1 MKLGFFSTEY
11 IRKHPGMAESD
22 RELCHELARRGTDVC
37 ALVEDRGVPPGE
49 VIVDRD
55 GPVRLWRYQG
65 PRFRPLSL
73 RAYADKGLKA
83 AFGSPRLASLLALY
97 RRFLAAH
104 GDLDLLQVEAPFPEG
119 ALVGLAARRAG
130 TPFIVSARGWER
142 VKFPW
147 LRERAIRWTLRRAAG
162 VRPNALNMARILV
175 ERFGVDSRRVRTI
188 RTNLSRE
195 AYLPPGTDLG
205 AFRAD
210 GRARVRAR
218 YALGHRCLL
227 AAAARF
233 VPSKGLEHLLDAVR
247 LLRDREVPVGLIL
260 CGDGMLRADLQQR
273 ATALGLREDVVF
285 AGAVPHAEMRDV
297 LAAADLLVVPA
308 VLDWTP
314 RAAVEAAV
322 VGTPAVVTSGVG
334 CAPWMLEAGAGRVVS
349 PGDARALADAVQGWL
364 NDDTSRA
371 DAGRR
376 ALAWAGTFAVERVAE
391 ELEQFHRAVVRGP
404 AQQG

>member
-1 MKLGFFSTEY
+1 MKLGFFSTEF
-11 IRKHPGMAESD
+11 IRKRPGMAESD
-22 RELCHELARRGTDVC
+22 RELCHELARSGTEVH
-37 ALVEDRGVPPGE
+37 ALVEDRGVPPGD
-49 VIVDRD
+49 VIVDQD
-55 GPVRLWRYQG
+55 GPVQLWRYQG

-83 AFGSPRLASLLALY
+83 MVGSPRLASLLALY

-119 ALVGLAARRAG
+119 ALVALAARRAG

-142 VKFPW
+142 VEFPW
-147 LRERAIRWTLRRAAG
+147 LRARAIRWALRRAAG

-175 ERFGVDSRRVRTI
+175 ERFGVDPGRVRTI

-205 AFRAD
+205 AFRAAS
-210 GRARVRAR
+210 RARVQGR
-218 YALGHRCLL
+218 YALRHGYLL

-247 LLRDREVPVGLIL
+247 LLRDREVPVGVIL
-260 CGDGMLRADLQQR
+260 CGDGTLRPSLERR
-273 ATALGLREDVVF
+273 AAALGLREDVAF
-285 AGAVPHAEMRDV
+285 AGAVPHAEMREV
-297 LAAADLLVVPA
+297 FAGVDLLIVPA
-308 VLDWTP
+308 LLDWTP

-334 CAPWMLEAGAGRVVS
+334 CAPWMAEAGAGLVVP
-349 PGDARALADAVQGWL
+349 PGDAEALARAIHGWL
-364 NDDTSRA
+364 DGGAEREE
-371 DAGRR
+371 AGRR
-376 ALAWAGTFAVERVAE
+376 AVAWAGTFAVERVAE
-391 ELEQFHRAVVRGP
+391 EMRRFHRDVLSAHRG
-404 AQQG
+404 